1 MNGERKEL
9 SEEVNTFTLLMMMMM
24 SKGVGCSG
32 CQDNKKSC
40 KYKRVLV

>member
-9 SEEVNTFTLLMMMMM
+9 SEEVNTFILLMMM